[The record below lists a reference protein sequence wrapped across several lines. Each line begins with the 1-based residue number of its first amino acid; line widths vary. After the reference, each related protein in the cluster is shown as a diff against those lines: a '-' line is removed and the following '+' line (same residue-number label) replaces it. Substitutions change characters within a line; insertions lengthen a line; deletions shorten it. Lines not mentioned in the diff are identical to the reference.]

1 MDYKDSNIN
10 RLLDAIK
17 FKPTDRVPHLEH
29 WINKKTIEY
38 VLGREVG
45 DPLDPY
51 DQEKIIKEPLDPRD
65 LVRFAQKIGQDAISY
80 DFVWGFGF
88 IYKEA
93 HDGTTH
99 YVDGKYKDWDDIRN
113 LKLPDIQNS
122 IKQFKKYYQACSDT
136 RIGLYPIV
144 RSVFD
149 TTYLAIGLKD
159 FMFKIYDDLKFIK
172 YIMDF
177 ALEHYYNISIEI
189 IKNFDNIPFVLIADD
204 LAGANGLM
212 INPEKFRELYIPRLL
227 KILEPFNKKN
237 IPIVFHCDGNLEN
250 VIPIL
255 IECGI
260 LGVHP
265 VQPSCNNIYDLKKK
279 YNGRF
284 ALFGNIET
292 VLLAGGPEQKI
303 ENDIKVHCDRLK
315 EGGGYILGSSSSIF
329 DGIPPEN
336 FISMIN
342 AVHKY
347 GRFRY

>member
-1 MDYKDSNIN
+1 MDYSDSKIN
-10 RLLDAIK
+10 RLVDAIK
-17 FKPTDRVPHLEH
+17 FKPTDRIPHLEH

-51 DQEKIIKEPLDPRD
+51 DQEKIITDPLDPAD
-65 LVRFAQKIGQDAISY
+65 IVEFAKAIGQDAISY

-93 HDGTTH
+93 HDKTTH
-99 YVDGKYKDWDDIRN
+99 YIDGRYKEWDDIVD
-113 LKLPDIQNS
+113 LKLPDIS
-122 IKQFKKYYQACSDT
+122 GSLKQYEKYYDACKNT
-136 RIGLYPIV
+136 GIGLYPII

-149 TTYLAIGLKD
+149 TTYLAMGLRD
-159 FMFKIYDDLKFIK
+159 FMLKVYDDIKFIE
-172 YIMDF
+172 YLMDF
-177 ALEHYYNISIEI
+177 AMEHYSSISLEVVR
-189 IKNFDNIPFVLIADD
+189 NFDDIPFVLIADD

-212 INPEKFRELYIPRLL
+212 IDPEKFSELYIPRLN
-227 KILEPFNKKN
+227 KIIEPFRKNK
-237 IPIVFHCDGNLEN
+237 IPIIFHCDGNLKN

-255 IECGI
+255 IECRI
-260 LGVHP
+260 LGAHP

-279 YNGRF
+279 YNGSF

-292 VLLAGGPEQKI
+292 VLLASGPKEKI
-303 ENDIKVHCDRLK
+303 KNDVIKHCEGLK

-336 FISMIN
+336 FVSMVQ
-342 AVHKY
+342 AVHDYGKY
-347 GRFRY
+347 

>member
-1 MDYKDSNIN
+1 MNNNGSNVN

-51 DQEKIIKEPLDPRD
+51 DQEKIIDNPLDPGD

-88 IYKEA
+88 IYKVA
-93 HDGTTH
+93 HDGTIH
-99 YVDGKYKDWDDIRN
+99 YVDGKYKVWDDIRN
-113 LKLPDIQNS
+113 LKLPDIQSS
-122 IKQFKKYYQACSDT
+122 ITQFGKYYQACSDT
-136 RIGLYPIV
+136 GVGLYPIV

-149 TTYLAIGLKD
+149 TSYLAIGLKD
-159 FMFKIYDDLKFIK
+159 FMFKIYDDLKFVN
-172 YIMDF
+172 YLMDF
-177 ALEHYYNISIEI
+177 ALEHYYNISNEI
-189 IKNFDNIPFVLIADD
+189 TKNFKNIPFVLIADD

-212 INPEKFRELYIPRLL
+212 INPEKFRELYIHRLL
-227 KILEPFNKKN
+227 KILEPFNKNN
-237 IPIVFHCDGNLEN
+237 IPVVFHCDGNLEN

-260 LGVHP
+260 LGAHP

-279 YNGRF
+279 YKGRF

-292 VLLAGGPEQKI
+292 VLLASGPRQKI
-303 ENDIKVHCDRLK
+303 ENDVKVHCDSLK

-336 FISMIN
+336 FISMVK
-342 AVHKY
+342 AAHKY
-347 GRFRY
+347 GRFED